1 MKTKHI
7 KTASVF
13 LSALLVSASGILPS
27 VPVHATAVREVT
39 PERSKNTAGFL
50 SVLNRGM
57 LQQLKPEEISDLARQ
72 YMEGIAEE
80 FDKLSEE
87 DQKLVLDEVARLR
100 AMDPDFPILEIAPDG
115 TATVVDAPVPASE
128 NSTKEASAPEASASQ
143 NESAQSL
150 ESSSEDKNSSQ
161 SESSKSEDSAPSFE
175 DSASESNSKTE
186 ESSDSSMSN
195 ADFSEESDLS
205 DSSETSDTE
214 GDFDDSSESSSSSSS
229 SENGFDDVDF
239 SSSDSDF
246 DSEDESSDS
255 SSSDSA
261 SSSESDKDSSEDK
274 SDDKDDSSESSD
286 VSSDNRPTLPEKPD
300 APSEKPDNS
309 EDSSSSSSKPDKPG
323 KPDDSSSSSEQKP
336 TLPSKPTLP
345 TKPEDPSKPDKPSN
359 GSSEIPSIEGSDTLD
374 SIQDVHPASPQP
386 DEIDNRDPNE
396 MPKDDTAQLSPSPVT
411 NTTTVRVRMVS
422 KQVNRRLSV
431 KNLGEINLL
440 PNYNNSAAW
449 KQANSPY
456 NTPYLWGQC
465 TWFAW
470 GRFYE
475 LYGFSPRFSGNG
487 YECVGQLLAAHPDKF
502 SKSDKPAA
510 GAVFSSDTAHNH
522 VGIVL
527 DYDESSDTL
536 LIQEGNLDG
545 VSNDWDTAIEDYR
558 TIKLSSK
565 DIRTLYGNV
574 TYAVPKSGVTFVG
587 YKALPSKPET
597 TGQKMSVKFK
607 SLADLS
613 ADEVESKLMR
623 PDRLM
628 GWFN

>member
-7 KTASVF
+7 KTASLF

-115 TATVVDAPVPASE
+115 TATVVEAPVPASE

-205 DSSETSDTE
+205 NSSETSDTE

-246 DSEDESSDS
+246 DSEDE
-255 SSSDSA
+255 SSDSA

-396 MPKDDTAQLSPSPVT
+396 MPKDDTAQPSPSPVT

-613 ADEVESKLMR
+613 ADKVESKLMR
-623 PDRLM
+623 PDRHM

>member
-7 KTASVF
+7 KTASLF

-255 SSSDSA
+255 A

-396 MPKDDTAQLSPSPVT
+396 MPKDDTAQPSPSPVT

-613 ADEVESKLMR
+613 ADKVESKLMR
-623 PDRLM
+623 PDRHM

>member
-1 MKTKHI
+1 
-7 KTASVF
+7 
-13 LSALLVSASGILPS
+13 
-27 VPVHATAVREVT
+27 
-39 PERSKNTAGFL
+39 
-50 SVLNRGM
+50 M

-255 SSSDSA
+255 A

-396 MPKDDTAQLSPSPVT
+396 MPKDDTAQPSPSPVT

-613 ADEVESKLMR
+613 ADKVESKLMR
-623 PDRLM
+623 PDRHM

>member
-27 VPVHATAVREVT
+27 VPVNATAVREVT

-100 AMDPDFPILEIAPDG
+100 AIDPDFPILEIAPDG

-255 SSSDSA
+255 SSSDS
-261 SSSESDKDSSEDK
+261 SSSDS
-274 SDDKDDSSESSD
+274 
-286 VSSDNRPTLPEKPD
+286 
-300 APSEKPDNS
+300 A
-309 EDSSSSSSKPDKPG
+309 SSSSSKPDKPG

-396 MPKDDTAQLSPSPVT
+396 MPKDDTAQPSPSPVT

-613 ADEVESKLMR
+613 ADKVESKLMR
-623 PDRLM
+623 PDRHM